1 MRYRTLETLGFR
13 VEFAA
18 LLTGVAVW
26 CHSLLTD
33 CDVSGG
39 LRRAPYLEIADAPV
53 AMHHPDNQGD
63 WVQAQRRKFNQP
75 IDLDTLLWVRNRMMR
90 LEVEA
95 RWADRIRLFEEFFP
109 NDAMIPRL

>member
-1 MRYRTLETLGFR
+1 
-13 VEFAA
+13 
-18 LLTGVAVW
+18 
-26 CHSLLTD
+26 
-33 CDVSGG
+33 
-39 LRRAPYLEIADAPV
+39 
-53 AMHHPDNQGD
+53 MHHPDNQWD